1 MNLPSIFRPRLLP
14 SERSRDILQ
23 LPREDGRKRTRL
35 APILIGGSRLRFL
48 SFHVGRR
55 NERRSLHPL
64 AGLPSSRDYW
74 FGKVPVALFSVIT
87 LALFSV
93 IAFFANMAQWPCFWL
108 STGPL
113 FGYHLHLSSR
123 VTKSNSPALL
133 LTVCAGLRPR

>member
-1 MNLPSIFRPRLLP
+1 MNLPSIFRPKLLP
-14 SERSRDILQ
+14 YERSRDILQ

-35 APILIGGSRLRFL
+35 VPILIGGSRLRFL

-55 NERRSLHPL
+55 NGRRSLHPL
-64 AGLPSSRDYW
+64 AGLLSSTDYW

-93 IAFFANMAQWPCFWL
+93 ITLFVNMAQWLCFRL

-113 FGYHLHLSSR
+113 FGYHSHWVLSSKTG
-123 VTKSNSPALL
+123 V
-133 LTVCAGLRPR
+133 